1 MLLNVNHS
9 SSTNDYSNVY
19 EWTYLKQA
27 PHNPIQNIPLGFST
41 DPNAANQKVSSPA
54 VLWET
59 EDTSL
64 KQNPLKWGIFLLLQ
78 KGERLTSFHV
88 TSSWRLTTI
97 FTSLLSLRELPSP
110 PESSN
115 NMSKRRQTSS
125 VMCFY
130 ELFLAYSYKTNFREK
145 N

>member
-9 SSTNDYSNVY
+9 SSTKDYSNVY

-41 DPNAANQKVSSPA
+41 DTNAANQKVSSPA

-78 KGERLTSFHV
+78 KSERTDLFPRDVLLKTDNYFHKSALFTRTSVSTRVIQQHV
-88 TSSWRLTTI
+88 
-97 FTSLLSLRELPSP
+97 
-110 PESSN
+110 
-115 NMSKRRQTSS
+115 
-125 VMCFY
+125 
-130 ELFLAYSYKTNFREK
+130 
-145 N
+145 